1 MPTPTPTLVH
11 THDAHAPSSIERRS
25 CARRPHDV
33 TLREKKLLPHAL
45 AGLGRGDVV
54 EPGRALAVAQRAEP
68 MPLRDLCS
76 ARYSAL
82 IAGRC
87 VICGGL
93 DPANGPTPP
102 PTCKG
107 EIGEGNQQQ
116 QQLQQD
122 KQLLL
127 TVYAIYVICEQSFV
141 SSASTRRRRALHLG
155 GLAFRRRTSRSFRRS
170 RIRCKAGAV
179 QVLAPCKLAY

>member
-1 MPTPTPTLVH
+1 METGALAVLHCTPTPTPTPTPMPTPTRPPRLSHPPCTCAVV
-11 THDAHAPSSIERRS
+11 DKAPILQL
-25 CARRPHDV
+25 CAARRHPA
-33 TLREKKLLPHAL
+33 RGKKLLPHAL

-76 ARYSAL
+76 AHYSAL

-102 PTCKG
+102 PPDCKG
-107 EIGEGNQQQ
+107 E
-116 QQLQQD
+116 
-122 KQLLL
+122 
-127 TVYAIYVICEQSFV
+127 VM
-141 SSASTRRRRALHLG
+141 RRRRG
-155 GLAFRRRTSRSFRRS
+155 RRS
-170 RIRCKAGAV
+170 SNSYSYNKTNSCYLLYILYMDV
-179 QVLAPCKLAY
+179 